1 MLRTFDASMPKDER
15 LGEYLDA
22 VEERMAEIELGDEVW
37 VETANGRKALLV
49 MGFAER
55 PVPLSQG
62 DRRLEH
68 SPYVVLCERDGDY
81 TWNPNNFPKGDVLRV
96 RWRA

>member
-1 MLRTFDASMPKDER
+1 MPEDER

-22 VEERMAEIELGDEVW
+22 VEMRVAEIELGNEVW
-37 VETANGRKALLV
+37 METVNDCKVLPV

-62 DRRLEH
+62 GRRLEH
-68 SPYVVLCERDGDY
+68 SPYVALCERDGDY
-81 TWNPNNFPKGDVLRV
+81 TWNPNNFPKEDVLRV

>member
-1 MLRTFDASMPKDER
+1 MPKDER
-15 LGEYLDA
+15 LGEYLNA
-22 VEERMAEIELGDEVW
+22 VEVRAAEIELGDEVW
-37 VETANGRKALLV
+37 METVNGRKALPV

-62 DRRLEH
+62 GRRLEH
-68 SPYVVLCERDGDY
+68 SPYVALCERDGYY

-96 RWRA
+96 RRRA